1 MNVIDKIISHQSGED
16 IEENNMMTPETIA
29 VPRNNEL
36 DNIVQSLKNIAPI
49 VTTNDASLFQSQD
62 LSSNNTNIQNDEL
75 PENTYDNILTEIQE
89 HEKAMEI
96 AIKNADELSSAVK
109 DSLMYYL
116 NLKKPNRNGILFQGV
131 PDALSASARLLDL
144 SINGRYKLA
153 SMKKL
158 RASILKDKNGN
169 QNNTGEI
176 SLAMLLD
183 E

>member
-1 MNVIDKIISHQSGED
+1 MNVIDKIISQQSGED
-16 IEENNMMTPETIA
+16 IENITAETVAI
-29 VPRNNEL
+29 PKNNEL

-49 VTTNDASLFQSQD
+49 VTTNDILPQQSYNS
-62 LSSNNTNIQNDEL
+62 SSNDNIINNEL

-89 HEKAMEI
+89 HEKAMET

-116 NLKKPNRNGILFQGV
+116 NLRKPNKNGILFQGV